1 MDNCNN
7 CLPANF
13 TYEEYIYWMSVGG
26 CGVQTTTGGNAE
38 ANVEFLLRD
47 VYQTVDQYLK
57 LDYGSGILVN
67 QSG

>member
-1 MDNCNN
+1 
-7 CLPANF
+7 
-13 TYEEYIYWMSVGG
+13 MSVGG